1 MDYYATVDGFT
12 ISNGEV
18 SRTDTGGKPMVD
30 RETFDYS
37 KISVTIVDADNPL
50 PRNLDCEEDS
60 YYDKYD
66 DRL

>member
-1 MDYYATVDGFT
+1 MRYYATVDRFT
-12 ISNGEV
+12 ASYGEV
-18 SRTDTGGKPMVD
+18 SRTDTGGKLMVD

-37 KISVTIVDADNPL
+37 KMNVTIVDADHPL
-50 PRNLDCEEDS
+50 PENLDCEEDS